1 MKVNYDVLIV
11 GGGPAGFSAALAV
24 GRMGRS
30 ALVCDDGRPRN
41 AGSQQLNN
49 FPSQDGIH
57 PVEWKEK
64 VRANLKRYGTI
75 EIENKSVMS
84 IKKVDNIFE
93 SIVSDEVI
101 STRKVILAYGI
112 KEQLPSI
119 PGFRELWGKSVLH
132 CTFCHGL
139 EVKNDKLG
147 LIIDSQMAANV
158 LPSVYELSKDLIIFT
173 EGFQLSSEIKDKILK
188 KNILIIEN
196 KISQLVHEGTNLK
209 NVVLDDERII
219 SRDKI
224 FLTPKIPYLMKS
236 DLGDILGC
244 EKTEFGVLK
253 VSQRN
258 ETTVPGVFAA
268 GDIMGMA
275 HTVLLSAAAG
285 NMAGAAAISSILS
298 EDF

>member
-1 MKVNYDVLIV
+1 
-11 GGGPAGFSAALAV
+11 
-24 GRMGRS
+24 
-30 ALVCDDGRPRN
+30 
-41 AGSQQLNN
+41 
-49 FPSQDGIH
+49 
-57 PVEWKEK
+57 
-64 VRANLKRYGTI
+64 
-75 EIENKSVMS
+75 
-84 IKKVDNIFE
+84 
-93 SIVSDEVI
+93 
-101 STRKVILAYGI
+101 
-112 KEQLPSI
+112 
-119 PGFRELWGKSVLH
+119 
-132 CTFCHGL
+132 
-139 EVKNDKLG
+139 
-147 LIIDSQMAANV
+147 MAANV

-173 EGFQLSSEIKDKILK
+173 EGFQLSLEIKDKILK

-196 KISQLVHEGTNLK
+196 KINRLVYEGTNLK
-209 NVVLDDERII
+209 NVVLDDESVI

-236 DLGDILGC
+236 DLGDKLGC
-244 EKTEFGVLK
+244 EKTEFGVFK